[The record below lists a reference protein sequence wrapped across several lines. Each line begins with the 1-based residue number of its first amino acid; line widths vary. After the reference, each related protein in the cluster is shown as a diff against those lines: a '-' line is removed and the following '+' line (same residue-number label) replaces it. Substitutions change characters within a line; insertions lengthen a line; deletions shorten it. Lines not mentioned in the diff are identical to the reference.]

1 MPSSPDT
8 EKKAGRR
15 MVHEGLSHQPNRPE
29 TQSGIDNE
37 PLGDYNIFVT
47 LHPLRR
53 CPRGKRCGFV
63 LLLRS

>member
-1 MPSSPDT
+1 MVQEGISP
-8 EKKAGRR
+8 
-15 MVHEGLSHQPNRPE
+15 QPNRPE

>member
-1 MPSSPDT
+1 
-8 EKKAGRR
+8 
-15 MVHEGLSHQPNRPE
+15 MVQEGLSPQSLDRPE